1 MSVTIGSR
9 LPRAERRQHVAV
21 VRHRVWSASA
31 SSAASTAGVKPP
43 DDVDPGRED
52 GETAPLEREAERIV
66 ASPCRARVVIGW
78 TAIATGLLAWWQ
90 RPANRMGLLMTL
102 FGFAVLI
109 RPWQYSDEPWV
120 FTIGFALGSLSFALF
135 GHVALAYP
143 TGRVVDRLELWLV
156 RAGYVTVVA
165 FPLAIL
171 LVAPNEAV
179 LKYAP
184 LAPES
189 PLLVSADAELART
202 LERAFVIVF
211 FGFLTSCFVALL
223 VRKFVMATPR
233 GRRILAPLLLAA
245 GVAALRAFYEFLS
258 TFGSEV
264 PAIADYVYWW
274 QVIGQVALSF
284 AIVWGLLYS
293 RLAAAHVADLVRD
306 LDKVPPERLR
316 EALARALD
324 DPSLELAFWLPDRRA
339 YADANGRPVA
349 LPAPGSRRAVTVLE
363 SDGEP
368 IAALVHDASL
378 RDDPRLLD
386 AAGAAARLALENA
399 RLQAELRAQ
408 LAQVQ
413 ESRARIVAA
422 GDDQRRRIERDI
434 HDGAQQRLV
443 ALALE
448 LRAAQKRLGGDL
460 GPELDEGSPT
470 PSTSAARGGRAAG
483 ARAGRPSG
491 DPHRGRP
498 RRRARVAG
506 RPDADPRADRR
517 RPGSEAA
524 ERDRGRRLLR
534 RMRGARECGEARR
547 RDLGDDQRRQRD
559 GTLVV
564 EVVDDGVGGASMNG
578 GGSGLRGLCDR
589 VEAHGG
595 RLRIESPP
603 GEGTRVIGE
612 LPCVS

>member
-1 MSVTIGSR
+1 MKAVKIALAILAIPLGVMAFR
-9 LPRAERRQHVAV
+9 LLH
-21 VRHRVWSASA
+21 
-31 SSAASTAGVKPP
+31 
-43 DDVDPGRED
+43 DDLHQSEIRSLP
-52 GETAPLEREAERIV
+52 A
-66 ASPCRARVVIGW
+66 VVIGW

-90 RPANRMGLLMTL
+90 RPANHMGLLMTL

-109 RPWQYSDEPWV
+109 RPWQYSDDPWI

-156 RAGYVTVVA
+156 RAGYATVVA

-171 LVAPNEAV
+171 LVAPDEAV

-189 PLLVSADAELART
+189 PLLVTADAEVART

-211 FGFLTSCFVALL
+211 FGFLTACFVALL

-258 TFGSEV
+258 AFGSDV
-264 PAIADYVYWW
+264 PAVADYVYWW

-316 EALARALD
+316 EALARALG
-324 DPSLELAFWLPDRRA
+324 DPSLELAFWLPERRA
-339 YADANGRPVA
+339 YADADGLPVA

-368 IAALVHDASL
+368 IAALVHDGSL
-378 RDDPRLLD
+378 SDDPRLLD
-386 AAGAAARLALENA
+386 AAGAAARLAIENA

-448 LRAAQKRLGGDL
+448 LRAAQKRLGGEL
-460 GPELDEGSPT
+460 GPEFDEVLADAVDELQLAVGELRELARGVHPAILTEDGLGAALESLADRT
-470 PSTSAARGGRAAG
+470 PIPVRIVAAPDRRLPSEIEGAAYFVACEALANAVKHADATSVTISAAGRN
-483 ARAGRPSG
+483 
-491 DPHRGRP
+491 
-498 RRRARVAG
+498 
-506 RPDADPRADRR
+506 
-517 RPGSEAA
+517 
-524 ERDRGRRLLR
+524 
-534 RMRGARECGEARR
+534 
-547 RDLGDDQRRQRD
+547 

-603 GEGTRVIGE
+603 GEGTRVVGE
-612 LPCVS
+612 LPCGS

>member
-1 MSVTIGSR
+1 MKALKIALAV
-9 LPRAERRQHVAV
+9 VAV
-21 VRHRVWSASA
+21 PL
-31 SSAASTAGVKPP
+31 GVMAFRLLHGDLDQTEIRSLP
-43 DDVDPGRED
+43 
-52 GETAPLEREAERIV
+52 A
-66 ASPCRARVVIGW
+66 VVIGW

-109 RPWQYSDEPWV
+109 RPWQYSPEPWIFAV
-120 FTIGFALGSLSFALF
+120 GFLLGGLSFALL
-135 GHVALAYP
+135 GHVAFAYP
-143 TGRVVDRLELWLV
+143 TGRVVDRWELLLV
-156 RAGYVTVVA
+156 RVGYATVLT

-171 LVAPNEAV
+171 LVTPEGAR

-189 PLLVSADAELART
+189 PILVSANADLAKL
-202 LERAFVIVF
+202 LEKAYVIVF
-211 FGFLTSCFVALL
+211 FGFLTTSFVVLL
-223 VRKFVMATPR
+223 LRKFVRATPR
-233 GRRILAPLLLAA
+233 SRRILMPLLIAV

-258 TFGSEV
+258 TFGSDV

-274 QVIGQVALSF
+274 QVAGQIALSF

-293 RLAAAHVADLVRD
+293 RLAAAHVADLMRD
-306 LDKVPPERLR
+306 LDSVPPEKLR
-316 EALARALD
+316 DALARALD
-324 DPSLELAFWLPDRRA
+324 DPSLELAFWLPERNA
-339 YADANGRPVA
+339 YADAYGKPMT

-363 SDGEP
+363 SDGKP
-368 IAALVHDASL
+368 LAALVHDPSL
-378 RDDPRLLD
+378 REDTRLLD

-422 GDDQRRRIERDI
+422 GDGQRRRIERDI

-448 LRAAQKRLGGDL
+448 LRAAQKRLGGEL
-460 GPELDEGSPT
+460 GPELDAVLADAVGELQLAVSELRELARGVHPAILTEEGLGAALESLADRT
-470 PSTSAARGGRAAG
+470 PIPVRIVTAPPGRLPSEIEGAAYFVACEALANAVKHAGATSVTISAARRN
-483 ARAGRPSG
+483 
-491 DPHRGRP
+491 
-498 RRRARVAG
+498 
-506 RPDADPRADRR
+506 
-517 RPGSEAA
+517 
-524 ERDRGRRLLR
+524 
-534 RMRGARECGEARR
+534 
-547 RDLGDDQRRQRD
+547 

-564 EVVDDGVGGASMNG
+564 EVADDGVGGASLN
-578 GGSGLRGLCDR
+578 GGSGLRGLSDR

-603 GEGTRVIGE
+603 GGGTRVIGE
-612 LPCVS
+612 LPCAS

>member
-1 MSVTIGSR
+1 MKAVKIALAILAIPLGLMAFR
-9 LPRAERRQHVAV
+9 LLH
-21 VRHRVWSASA
+21 
-31 SSAASTAGVKPP
+31 
-43 DDVDPGRED
+43 DDLHQSEIRSLP
-52 GETAPLEREAERIV
+52 A
-66 ASPCRARVVIGW
+66 VVIGW

-90 RPANRMGLLMTL
+90 RPANHMGLLMTL

-109 RPWQYSDEPWV
+109 RPWQYSDDPWI

-171 LVAPNEAV
+171 LVAPDEAV

-189 PLLVSADAELART
+189 PLLVTADAEVART

-211 FGFLTSCFVALL
+211 FGFLTACFVALL

-258 TFGSEV
+258 AFGSDV
-264 PAIADYVYWW
+264 PAVADYVYWW

-316 EALARALD
+316 DALARALG
-324 DPSLELAFWLPDRRA
+324 DPSLELAFWLPERRA
-339 YADANGRPVA
+339 YADAYGLPVA

-368 IAALVHDASL
+368 IAALVHDGSL
-378 RDDPRLLD
+378 SDDPRLLD
-386 AAGAAARLALENA
+386 AAGAAARLAIENA

-448 LRAAQKRLGGDL
+448 LRAAQKRLGGEL
-460 GPELDEGSPT
+460 GPEFDELLTDAVDELQLAVGELRELARGVHPAILTEDGLGAALESLADRT
-470 PSTSAARGGRAAG
+470 PLPVRIVAAPDRRLPSEIEGAAYFVACEALANAVKHADATSVTISAAGRN
-483 ARAGRPSG
+483 
-491 DPHRGRP
+491 
-498 RRRARVAG
+498 
-506 RPDADPRADRR
+506 
-517 RPGSEAA
+517 
-524 ERDRGRRLLR
+524 
-534 RMRGARECGEARR
+534 
-547 RDLGDDQRRQRD
+547 

-564 EVVDDGVGGASMNG
+564 EVVDDGVGGASMDG

-595 RLRIESPP
+595 SLRIESPP
-603 GEGTRVIGE
+603 GLGTRVIGE
-612 LPCVS
+612 LPCVW

>member
-1 MSVTIGSR
+1 MKALKIALAV
-9 LPRAERRQHVAV
+9 VAV
-21 VRHRVWSASA
+21 PL
-31 SSAASTAGVKPP
+31 GVMAFRLLHGDLHQTEIRSLP
-43 DDVDPGRED
+43 
-52 GETAPLEREAERIV
+52 A
-66 ASPCRARVVIGW
+66 VVIGW

-90 RPANRMGLLMTL
+90 RPVNRMGLLMTL

-109 RPWQYSDEPWV
+109 RPWQYSDEPWIFAV
-120 FTIGFALGSLSFALF
+120 GFLLGGLSFALL

-143 TGRVVDRLELWLV
+143 TGRVVDRWELMLV
-156 RAGYVTVVA
+156 RVGYATVLA

-171 LVAPNEAV
+171 LVTPEGAR

-189 PLLVSADAELART
+189 PILVSANADLAKS
-202 LERAFVIVF
+202 LEKVYVILF
-211 FGFLTSCFVALL
+211 FGFLTTTFVVLL
-223 VRKFVMATPR
+223 LRKFVRATPR
-233 GRRILAPLLLAA
+233 SRRILMPLLIAV

-264 PAIADYVYWW
+264 PAVADYVYWW
-274 QVIGQVALSF
+274 QVAGQIALSL

-293 RLAAAHVADLVRD
+293 RLAAAHVADLMRD
-306 LDKVPPERLR
+306 LDRVPPEKLR
-316 EALARALD
+316 DALARALD
-324 DPSLELAFWLPDRRA
+324 DASLELAFWLPERNA
-339 YADANGRPVA
+339 YADAHGKPMT

-363 SDGEP
+363 TDGKP
-368 IAALVHDASL
+368 LAALVHDPSL

-386 AAGAAARLALENA
+386 AAGAAARLAIENA

-460 GPELDEGSPT
+460 GPELEEVLVDAVDELQLAVGELRELARGVHPAILTEEGLGAALESLADRT
-470 PSTSAARGGRAAG
+470 PIPVRIVAAPDGRLPREIEGAAYFVACEALANAVKHAEARSVTISAARRN
-483 ARAGRPSG
+483 
-491 DPHRGRP
+491 
-498 RRRARVAG
+498 
-506 RPDADPRADRR
+506 
-517 RPGSEAA
+517 
-524 ERDRGRRLLR
+524 
-534 RMRGARECGEARR
+534 
-547 RDLGDDQRRQRD
+547 

-578 GGSGLRGLCDR
+578 DGSGLRGLCDR

-603 GEGTRVIGE
+603 GGGTRVIGE
-612 LPCVS
+612 LPCAS

>member
-1 MSVTIGSR
+1 MKALKIALAV
-9 LPRAERRQHVAV
+9 VAV
-21 VRHRVWSASA
+21 PL
-31 SSAASTAGVKPP
+31 GVMAFRLLHGDLHQTEIRSLP
-43 DDVDPGRED
+43 
-52 GETAPLEREAERIV
+52 A
-66 ASPCRARVVIGW
+66 VVIGW

-90 RPANRMGLLMTL
+90 RPVNRMGLLMTL

-109 RPWQYSDEPWV
+109 RPWQYSDEPWIFAV
-120 FTIGFALGSLSFALF
+120 GFLLGGLSFALL

-143 TGRVVDRLELWLV
+143 TGRVVDRWELMLV
-156 RAGYVTVVA
+156 RVGYATVLA

-171 LVAPNEAV
+171 LVTPEGAR

-189 PLLVSADAELART
+189 PILVSANADLAKS
-202 LERAFVIVF
+202 LEKVYVILF
-211 FGFLTSCFVALL
+211 FGFLTTTFVVLL
-223 VRKFVMATPR
+223 LRKFVRATPR
-233 GRRILAPLLLAA
+233 SRRILMPLLIAV

-264 PAIADYVYWW
+264 PAVADYVYWW
-274 QVIGQVALSF
+274 QVAGQIALSL

-293 RLAAAHVADLVRD
+293 RLAAAHVADLMRD
-306 LDKVPPERLR
+306 LDRVPPEKLR
-316 EALARALD
+316 DALARALD
-324 DPSLELAFWLPDRRA
+324 DASLELAFWLPERNA
-339 YADANGRPVA
+339 YADALGKPMT

-363 SDGEP
+363 TDGKP
-368 IAALVHDASL
+368 LAALVHDPSL

-386 AAGAAARLALENA
+386 AAGAAARLAIENA

-460 GPELDEGSPT
+460 GPELEEVLVDAVDELQLAVGELRELARGVHPAILTEEGLGAALESLADRT
-470 PSTSAARGGRAAG
+470 PIPVRIVAAPDGRLPREIEGAAYFVACEALANAVKHAEARSVTISAARRN
-483 ARAGRPSG
+483 
-491 DPHRGRP
+491 
-498 RRRARVAG
+498 
-506 RPDADPRADRR
+506 
-517 RPGSEAA
+517 
-524 ERDRGRRLLR
+524 
-534 RMRGARECGEARR
+534 
-547 RDLGDDQRRQRD
+547 

-578 GGSGLRGLCDR
+578 DGSGLRGLCDR

-603 GEGTRVIGE
+603 GGGTRVIGE
-612 LPCVS
+612 LPCAS